1 MQATQRPLLV
11 APCDVDDPASQVR
24 WITFHSGYDFGYLL
38 KVLTC
43 QALPSTEKGFFAILQ
58 VSSCGLNGDSCLAR
72 KWMPAD
78 HSKVVSW
85 GRPLEIGPQIM

>member
-1 MQATQRPLLV
+1 MAWLYV
-11 APCDVDDPASQVR
+11 QVH

-58 VSSCGLNGDSCLAR
+58 VSD
-72 KWMPAD
+72 
-78 HSKVVSW
+78 VEV
-85 GRPLEIGPQIM
+85 